1 MSTSTNSDRQIQE
14 LQKLIE
20 DIDYGMLTTV
30 NDDGSLHSCPMYSIN
45 EIDAEGILWFF
56 TSAKS
61 HRVSEIEHN
70 QQVNVSFTSCEQQR
84 YVSISGTAQLLKDR
98 QKMEELWKPELQTW
112 FSQGLNEPDLGL
124 LKVSVKQADYWDS
137 SSSYHPQT
145 INFSSL
151 SRV

>member
-1 MSTSTNSDRQIQE
+1 MTISTNSDRQIQQLQE
-14 LQKLIE
+14 LIQ
-20 DIDYGMLTTV
+20 DIDSGMLTTV

-45 EIDAEGILWFF
+45 EIDAEGRLWFF
-56 TSAKS
+56 TSSNS

-70 QQVNVSFTSCEQQR
+70 QQVNVSFSSCEQQR

-98 QKMEELWKPELQTW
+98 QKMAELWKPKLETW
-112 FSQGLNEPDLGL
+112 FSQGLDQPDLAL
-124 LKVSVKQADYWDS
+124 LQVNIKQADYWDS

-151 SRV
+151 